1 MSQDGKKEELEYIQL
16 SHRPRTNRNSAQGTH
31 VQGHKTASAHHESS
45 YQGPRNQRMPSEHEG
60 YEKERP
66 HRSPSGGRKRD
77 SRRKVHMTI
86 IVLLVILAVV
96 LAGVIGWK
104 FMHRNDSP
112 VSGTAPETSNSETLQ
127 KLTDAD
133 FQYSVSADRQE
144 IGEAQEL
151 KEIADYEGYALRY
164 PVIGNDTI
172 DAAIKE
178 RAEDI
183 VSVFKSEVQAQR
195 TDTPKRMTMV
205 ADYEIYQTGNSVV
218 SVKFDIQ
225 KQLPSDNQSSR
236 VETYTYRLTDGA
248 QLALSDVLKDGY
260 LELLSEKTKAFAET
274 QEGTVQEAATAAAEV
289 NFQYYTWNEDGLTLY
304 FAGGSLIPE
313 KTDTISFT
321 IPMTDLSDYLTVDLA
336 GDGQAASGQP
346 AASGSSKVDP
356 AKPMICLTFDDGPKS
371 STTPELLD
379 ILEENDARATFFVVG
394 DSLKAADAKEIVG
407 RELALGCQVGNHTM
421 NHENLKNITDEE
433 ITQQIEGVNDILTGW
448 GYPKA
453 STVRPP
459 YGGWNNHVLAYV
471 NEYPLARWDVDTL
484 DWQTKSAEATI
495 NAVLYDEKT
504 KAADGDIILM
514 HDIHEW
520 TIEACKTIIPEL
532 KAQGFQLVTME
543 EMYAAKGIPFV
554 GGQVYYSAD
563 IIKTDFGS

>member
-1 MSQDGKKEELEYIQL
+1 
-16 SHRPRTNRNSAQGTH
+16 
-31 VQGHKTASAHHESS
+31 
-45 YQGPRNQRMPSEHEG
+45 
-60 YEKERP
+60 
-66 HRSPSGGRKRD
+66 
-77 SRRKVHMTI
+77 
-86 IVLLVILAVV
+86 
-96 LAGVIGWK
+96 
-104 FMHRNDSP
+104 
-112 VSGTAPETSNSETLQ
+112 
-127 KLTDAD
+127 
-133 FQYSVSADRQE
+133 
-144 IGEAQEL
+144 
-151 KEIADYEGYALRY
+151 
-164 PVIGNDTI
+164 
-172 DAAIKE
+172 
-178 RAEDI
+178 
-183 VSVFKSEVQAQR
+183 
-195 TDTPKRMTMV
+195 
-205 ADYEIYQTGNSVV
+205 
-218 SVKFDIQ
+218 
-225 KQLPSDNQSSR
+225 
-236 VETYTYRLTDGA
+236 
-248 QLALSDVLKDGY
+248 
-260 LELLSEKTKAFAET
+260 
-274 QEGTVQEAATAAAEV
+274 
-289 NFQYYTWNEDGLTLY
+289 
-304 FAGGSLIPE
+304 
-313 KTDTISFT
+313 
-321 IPMTDLSDYLTVDLA
+321 
-336 GDGQAASGQP
+336 
-346 AASGSSKVDP
+346 
-356 AKPMICLTFDDGPKS
+356 MICLTFDDGPKA